1 MPLSEYEQRV
11 LAEME
16 QHLRE
21 ADPELATSM
30 QAEPGGFQLDV
41 RRLSIGI
48 LLGLVGIAVLVA
60 GVAMDQAWLGVIGFA
75 VMLAGVLVAMNVGGS
90 SNSPEKEASAPKE
103 SVAPNKP
110 TSSFMQ
116 RQQERWE
123 HREE

>member
-30 QAEPGGFQLDV
+30 QVDSPGFQIDV

-48 LLGLVGIAVLVA
+48 LLGLIGIAVLVA
-60 GVAMDQAWLGVIGFA
+60 GVATNLAWIGVIGFG
-75 VMLAGVLVAMNVGGS
+75 VMLAGVLVAMNIGSSGGS
-90 SNSPEKEASAPKE
+90 RKDKALPPD
-103 SVAPNKP
+103 PKP
-110 TSSFMQ
+110 TPKPASSFMQ

-123 HREE
+123 RREE

>member
-30 QAEPGGFQLDV
+30 QVESGGFQIDI

-60 GVAMDQAWLGVIGFA
+60 GVAMNQAWLGVIGFG
-75 VMLAGVLVAMNVGGS
+75 VMLAGVLVAMNIGGK
-90 SNSPEKEASAPKE
+90 PAPAKASAPP
-103 SVAPNKP
+103 AGAKP
-110 TSSFMQ
+110 SPPKSASSFMQ

-123 HREE
+123 RRQD